1 MPFENLLA
9 PSSIKLFGR
18 VVRDLKFNYDPNT
31 TVIGNNNLLQRQLAS
46 SQYTQ
51 TILFTGTITQSTD
64 DNGAPLTDDN
74 RNPIYSNLITYS
86 GLKPNEILTPNMKV
100 KASYKDAG
108 TKQVIEIFEEETV
121 IWYVDPANNQFTV
134 GKNPIDDNGGQPI
147 QITATAPTDPTL
159 ARIYGFTFEGT
170 YYGLPRPSIFLV
182 HGGGNQIGNWADPS
196 TLEQA
201 GAMAREWD
209 FSNPDRFNN
218 PLVYWEYEK
227 GDFSIR
233 FDTEAGPFEQI
244 LLVAALRAGA
254 DMADRATP
262 RSGASLAGASLA
274 GASLSGASLSGAS
287 LSGASL
293 SGASLSG
300 ASLRGR

>member
-1 MPFENLLA
+1 MPFENLLT

-18 VVRDLKFNYDPNT
+18 IVRDLSFHYDPNT
-31 TVIGNNNLLQRQLAS
+31 TVIGNNNLLQRQLESGRNPRPVAVKV
-46 SQYTQ
+46 
-51 TILFTGTITQSTD
+51 TITPVMDDYGKPTTD
-64 DNGAPLTDDN
+64 DNGNPL
-74 RNPIYSNLITYS
+74 YSTLIKYHD
-86 GLKPNEILTPNMKV
+86 LKRGDLLTPNMEV
-100 KASYKDAG
+100 SVEGKDKDG
-108 TKQVIEIFEEETV
+108 KSVRLFEENTV
-121 IWYVDPANNQFTV
+121 IWYVDPTDPTKGEFTV
-134 GKNPIDDNGGQPI
+134 GRNPINAGNAI
-147 QITATAPTDPTL
+147 QIVATAPTGPTL

-182 HGGGNQIGNWADPS
+182 HGGGNQIGNWANNS
-196 TLEQA
+196 TLEQS
-201 GAMAREWD
+201 GVMGREWD
-209 FSNPDRFNN
+209 FSNPDLFNN

-227 GDFSIR
+227 SDFSIR

-244 LLVAALRAGA
+244 LLVAMLRAGA

-262 RSGASLAGASLA
+262 RSGASLSGASLA